1 MGVTRVHLVLPL
13 SSGGAW
19 WLPRVGQRLTHGA
32 QEGGAI
38 LDGDPTFLDEAQV
51 VGALRRLVTARP
63 DQVRVSDEGGGRL
76 AAAFWAEL
84 TYPATAPSR
93 LLSGL
98 AARRLDACDVG
109 GEEVNSVAVEVPS
122 GAVVVLG
129 GSGVGVPREDLGVA

>member
-1 MGVTRVHLVLPL
+1 M
-13 SSGGAW
+13 
-19 WLPRVGQRLTHGA
+19 
-32 QEGGAI
+32 
-38 LDGDPTFLDEAQV
+38 
-51 VGALRRLVTARP
+51 
-63 DQVRVSDEGGGRL
+63 

-109 GEEVNSVAVEVPS
+109 GEEVNSVAVEVTS